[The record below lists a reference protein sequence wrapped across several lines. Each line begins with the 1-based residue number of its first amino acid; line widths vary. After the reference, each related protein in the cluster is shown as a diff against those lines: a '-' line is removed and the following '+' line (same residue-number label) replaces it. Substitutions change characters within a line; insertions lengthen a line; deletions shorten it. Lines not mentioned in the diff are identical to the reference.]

1 MRFTF
6 SFGLTFYSTILIGLR
21 ILLIQIQMPTKK
33 QNKLRVAKT
42 GRVEL
47 VLEDEGPKDQTTR
60 VGGSAKAVG
69 SVKAAGSAKAAGS
82 GKAGGSG
89 KSGGKAKS
97 SGKAKTAKEAE
108 AAIEHSESDEGDD
121 LDLTESESIIK

>member
-47 VLEDEGPKDQTTR
+47 VLEDEGPKDK
-60 VGGSAKAVG
+60 SAKAVG